1 MAQIK
6 TAVSIQEFLF
16 KEADQLARQM
26 NISRSQLFTLAV
38 KAFIE
43 EYRNRQLL
51 DRINKAYSDEPAPE
65 EKKLLSRQKSY
76 HRRMVKGQW

>member
-1 MAQIK
+1 MAQVK

-16 KEADQLARQM
+16 KEADELARQM
-26 NISRSQLFTLAV
+26 NISRSQLFTMAV
-38 KAFIE
+38 KEFIQ

-51 DRINKAYSDEPAPE
+51 DQINKAYSDEPTPE

>member
-1 MAQIK
+1 MAQVK
-6 TAVSIQEFLF
+6 TAVSMQEFLF
-16 KEADQLARQM
+16 KEADELARQM
-26 NISRSQLFTLAV
+26 NISRSQLFTMAV
-38 KAFIE
+38 KEFIQ

-65 EKKLLSRQKSY
+65 EKKLLTRQKSY